1 MRSSP
6 ASTLIEAPSVQS
18 LEVQVYATSTPV
30 GTAPGFALT
39 AEGTRTTT
47 STTFT
52 DGAWATAYGT
62 VYTQERA
69 SMSAPC
75 WTVAQ
80 TPTIGVNGSLTVAA
94 GDRKWLWVKVVA
106 GSETAVLLCG
116 TVIVP

>member
-1 MRSSP
+1 V
-6 ASTLIEAPSVQS
+6 LEAPTVES

-39 AEGTRTTT
+39 AEGTRATT

-52 DGAWATAYGT
+52 SGAWATAYGT
-62 VYTQERA
+62 VYDAQRN
-69 SMSAPC
+69 SISDPC

-80 TPTIGVNGSLTVAA
+80 SPTIGVTGSLTVAS
-94 GDRKWLWVKVVA
+94 GDRKWVWVKVVA

-116 TVIVP
+116 TLIVP